1 MLMNPRVSTEWRDR
15 KGVTWNA
22 HDCMCYQ
29 ANSIGTHFTRAV
41 TSFQPNGDHLCAPRL
56 EIQSPI
62 VRGRKDLLLR
72 PTNCARRE
80 RVSIANRIYSC
91 GAFSTQIHPIISKK
105 DIVGP
110 NYIPISCVK
119 VSHPKKHG
127 PPRSLETFSWHPWHH
142 HAARRCICASW
153 GWVVRCTSMWCWRV
167 PGIFWWPGGWCK
179 QNLCEFIAKL
189 YIRICLYTYIR
200 Y

>member
-1 MLMNPRVSTEWRDR
+1 MQWEN
-15 KGVTWNA
+15 GV
-22 HDCMCYQ
+22 
-29 ANSIGTHFTRAV
+29 
-41 TSFQPNGDHLCAPRL
+41 RL
-56 EIQSPI
+56 
-62 VRGRKDLLLR
+62 RTGY
-72 PTNCARRE
+72 TF
-80 RVSIANRIYSC
+80 C

-105 DIVGP
+105 GIVGP

-167 PGIFWWPGGWCK
+167 PGIFWWPGGWCE
-179 QNLCEFIAKL
+179 QNLCELIAKL
-189 YIRICLYTYIR
+189 YIRICLYIHIYVISDQKEDAKHYVKYVLICAHACYKRVRNRMMSSQGTVADTTYPPASLKVWQQHKEEE
-200 Y
+200 